1 MLLEKP
7 SGTMCS
13 PPQMGARLQLLREPD
28 RLSGYHEK
36 SSMLQ
41 QEPERTP
48 KPSATPHPPLTA
60 HLRIV
65 RGFSSSPLLPL
76 KHFHE
81 AASHHPK
88 SLLSAH
94 ALAALLAEQGHY
106 SGAEEVCCDDL
117 GLRGVEFNGVHSTRI
132 MFGRSTVWR
141 NVCRQRDEV
150 EESGV
155 VQRKLV
161 RAGSL
166 ANCPA
171 GIDAV
176 ADAEQSVDAIFVTID
191 PGRLALAAAEDAALE
206 VQLME
211 RSQATTGP
219 SRSACTLAS
228 ESANGHTNGRFL
240 ERGCERFHCRIGC
253 PSYLRVRTPDARR
266 VLQRRAHAA

>member
-1 MLLEKP
+1 
-7 SGTMCS
+7 
-13 PPQMGARLQLLREPD
+13 
-28 RLSGYHEK
+28 
-36 SSMLQ
+36 
-41 QEPERTP
+41 
-48 KPSATPHPPLTA
+48 
-60 HLRIV
+60 
-65 RGFSSSPLLPL
+65 
-76 KHFHE
+76 
-81 AASHHPK
+81 
-88 SLLSAH
+88 
-94 ALAALLAEQGHY
+94 
-106 SGAEEVCCDDL
+106 
-117 GLRGVEFNGVHSTRI
+117 

-150 EESGV
+150 EELGI

-219 SRSACTLAS
+219 SRSCLHP
-228 ESANGHTNGRFL
+228 GIG
-240 ERGCERFHCRIGC
+240 ERKRTCERAFSGTR
-253 PSYLRVRTPDARR
+253 LRAVSLPDWLP
-266 VLQRRAHAA
+266 VIP

>member
-1 MLLEKP
+1 
-7 SGTMCS
+7 
-13 PPQMGARLQLLREPD
+13 
-28 RLSGYHEK
+28 
-36 SSMLQ
+36 
-41 QEPERTP
+41 
-48 KPSATPHPPLTA
+48 
-60 HLRIV
+60 
-65 RGFSSSPLLPL
+65 
-76 KHFHE
+76 
-81 AASHHPK
+81 
-88 SLLSAH
+88 
-94 ALAALLAEQGHY
+94 
-106 SGAEEVCCDDL
+106 
-117 GLRGVEFNGVHSTRI
+117 

-150 EESGV
+150 EELGV

-206 VQLME
+206 VQL
-211 RSQATTGP
+211 RSARRLRQALLDL
-219 SRSACTLAS
+219 ACTLAS

-266 VLQRRAHAA
+266 VGQRRAHAA